1 MEKAEERIIGA
12 PYFRQPRGSRDPLFC
27 QRVSRRNRRLPL
39 YLPLTPYLKD
49 VAGPHGG
56 IILIPVAV
64 DEELEAAQYDRQPA
78 ANI

>member
-1 MEKAEERIIGA
+1 MV
-12 PYFRQPRGSRDPLFC
+12 SRDPLFC
-27 QRVSRRNRRLPL
+27 RNLSRRDRRHQS

-64 DEELEAAQYDRQPA
+64 DEELEAAQYDRQQT